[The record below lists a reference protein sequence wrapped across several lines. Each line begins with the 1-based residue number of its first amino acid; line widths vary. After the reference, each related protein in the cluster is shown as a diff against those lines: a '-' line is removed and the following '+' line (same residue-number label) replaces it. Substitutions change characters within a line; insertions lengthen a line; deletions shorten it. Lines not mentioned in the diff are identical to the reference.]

1 MNEDNNDTMCNSG
14 GIRNLPKFRNDDK
27 LNYSLLINFFMV
39 LDAISLDYY
48 YAVFDEKIICL
59 CIMYLLIGIALEF
72 FNIEIIINFFK
83 GYECNDSFVCF
94 HAMYVKYIQSEY
106 NVKEEVF
113 RNTLEYVSQFFNII
127 FDYSAKPN
135 KDTSKVS
142 MIYTYTYINIY

>member
-1 MNEDNNDTMCNSG
+1 MNENNNGDNTMCNSG
-14 GIRNLPKFRNDDK
+14 NCSIRNLPKFRNDNK

-83 GYECNDSFVCF
+83 GYECNNNFMCF

-106 NVKEEVF
+106 NVKEEIF

-142 MIYTYTYINIY
+142 KTH